1 MSHTP
6 ANPTGAHPAG
16 AFDAL
21 KLSPLQKAGEVLF
34 RLRDYTPIPI
44 ILLAL
49 LYAKPTLASIVGGL
63 LVALFGECARAY
75 GVAFIGSI
83 SRTRSYSNGE
93 LVKEGPFALLRNPLY
108 FGNLVL
114 SVGLSVMAGVVWLPA
129 VVVILFYAQ
138 YIPIVAWEE
147 MKLTRIFG
155 ERYDA
160 YKREVPNRW
169 FPRLA
174 GFLAFEWARTPV
186 VWGPAWKSEKRTLT
200 SVIAFTVVMIALFLF
215 DARSEGALLPLVKN
229 VLP

>member
-1 MSHTP
+1 MPHSP
-6 ANPTGAHPAG
+6 ANPTGANPSG
-16 AFDAL
+16 TFDEL
-21 KLSPLQKAGEVLF
+21 KLSPLQKAGEILF
-34 RLRDYTPIPI
+34 RLRDYTPIPF

-49 LYAKPTLASIVGGL
+49 LFAKPTVGSIAAGL
-63 LVALFGECARAY
+63 VVALIGELARAY

-93 LVKEGPFALLRNPLY
+93 LVKDGPFSLLRNPLY

-114 SVGLSVMAGVVWLPA
+114 SVGLSLMAGLAWLPVV
-129 VVVILFYAQ
+129 VVVIFYAQ

-169 FPRLA
+169 FPRL
-174 GFLAFEWARTPV
+174 GRFLAFEWARSPV

-200 SVIAFTVVMIALFLF
+200 SVVAFTAVMIALFLF
-215 DARSEGALLPLVKN
+215 DARNEGAVLPLVKN
-229 VLP
+229 LLP